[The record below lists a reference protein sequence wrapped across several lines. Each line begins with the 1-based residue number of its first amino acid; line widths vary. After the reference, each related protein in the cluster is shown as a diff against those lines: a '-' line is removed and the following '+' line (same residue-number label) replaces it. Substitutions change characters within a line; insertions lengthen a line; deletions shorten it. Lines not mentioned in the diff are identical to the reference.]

1 MDSKWLL
8 LSLFFSPLSLFL
20 GRINKVLKTNR
31 KKEVLLTELSKKRR
45 MTSWMGGI
53 IFLKEEYTMLNGEI
67 SR

>member
-1 MDSKWLL
+1 MASSLSFSSLL
-8 LSLFFSPLSLFL
+8 GLFL